1 LPSKAFPEAPVGN
14 VDRGFLF
21 LEQAMNIR
29 EIVQDNVVRFV
40 KYRQGYVFYRVRVPG
55 EKADRTFPVPIADV
69 GTATLPATER
79 AIEFMRYIRK
89 AIEDGTFVRQ
99 VDVC

>member
-1 LPSKAFPEAPVGN
+1 
-14 VDRGFLF
+14 
-21 LEQAMNIR
+21 MNIKD
-29 EIVQDNVVRFV
+29 IVQDNVVRFV

-55 EKADRTFPVPIADV
+55 ESIDQTFPVPLADV
-69 GTATLPATER
+69 GAATLPATET

-99 VDVC
+99 RDPC